1 MQLKKR
7 RKKLNLN
14 KVNLKVKSLKV
25 TNPNKKR
32 SPSKSSNHNPKKLL
46 RLQFPTSHRWIFV
59 LVKSSKSGNILNPR
73 SSTAKRL
80 IWEMVRSARSHP
92 DFRPSF
98 LLRECKMLWSLFW
111 PT

>member
-1 MQLKKR
+1 MLKKR
-7 RKKLNLN
+7 LKKLNLN
-14 KVNLKVKSLKV
+14 KGNLKVKSLKV

-32 SPSKSSNHNPKKLL
+32 SPSRSSNHNPKKLL
-46 RLQFPTSHRWIFV
+46 RLQLPTSHRWIFA
-59 LVKSSKSGNILNPR
+59 LVKLSRSGNTLNPR

-98 LLRECKMLWSLFW
+98 LSRECRTLWLLFW
-111 PT
+111 PI